1 MLSSITVYEQVHV
14 FHGQDDAHT
23 THTVNMTA
31 MHEMAV
37 ATNQKPEETKMLTMV
52 TLLQQCLKEMSS
64 EKCSDFKRTAEYLLS
79 PSVCGTDW
87 YWKLQT
93 CVSQAFRALLVIGDL
108 IQNHREKGF
117 LAI

>member
-14 FHGQDDAHT
+14 LHGQDDAHT

-31 MHEMAV
+31 MHEMTV

-52 TLLQQCLKEMSS
+52 SLLQQYLKEMSS
-64 EKCSDFKRTAEYLLS
+64 EKCSGFKRTAEYLLS
-79 PSVCGTDW
+79 QSICGTDW

-108 IQNHREKGF
+108 FQNHRKKGF
-117 LAI
+117 LSI